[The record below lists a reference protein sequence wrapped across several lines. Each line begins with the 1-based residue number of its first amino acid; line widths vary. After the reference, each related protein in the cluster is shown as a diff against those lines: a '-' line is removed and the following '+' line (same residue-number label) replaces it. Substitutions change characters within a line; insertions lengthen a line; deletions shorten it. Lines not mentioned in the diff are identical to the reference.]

1 VSETH
6 GQKDK
11 KHGNPLCLSAYYQ
24 HTGCSLLLPT
34 SSQPS
39 SGYSSKFLLD
49 LENQNV
55 RMAHDTSPEM
65 EEEPQPE
72 REQIIVQ
79 DTSNNGL
86 MNLI

>member
-1 VSETH
+1 
-6 GQKDK
+6 
-11 KHGNPLCLSAYYQ
+11 
-24 HTGCSLLLPT
+24 
-34 SSQPS
+34 
-39 SGYSSKFLLD
+39 
-49 LENQNV
+49 
-55 RMAHDTSPEM
+55 MAHDTSPEM